1 VDLARAA
8 VLASQSLTA
17 LKPARVTGS
26 LTPEVL
32 VPRIGD
38 YLIERGK
45 LTREDLERGLTRC
58 QELNAQGNPCLI
70 GQVLLEMGLVDRETL
85 DGVITEQ
92 ILQLHEALQ
101 QTNRQLEYRVQVRT
115 RELQNALDRLS
126 ELNQLKSN
134 FISNVSHELRTP
146 LTHIRGYLDLMM
158 DGSLGGVSED
168 QRLALEV
175 MLRSE
180 GRLEEL
186 IEELIQFTLASS
198 EMLVLDLSVIDFS
211 KLVSSVLSKTVNKA
225 QRKHLTLE
233 MELSDSLPPV
243 RADEDKMTWVVM
255 ELLDNAV
262 KFTQSGG
269 RVKIAARQVEQMVC
283 CSVTDTGIGIP
294 KERLPEIFAPFHQL
308 DNSVTR
314 RYGGVGL
321 GLALVKKIMEAHEA
335 NIKVQSIEGK
345 GTRFEFCLPIYT
357 G

>member
-1 VDLARAA
+1 
-8 VLASQSLTA
+8 
-17 LKPARVTGS
+17 
-26 LTPEVL
+26 
-32 VPRIGD
+32 
-38 YLIERGK
+38 
-45 LTREDLERGLTRC
+45 
-58 QELNAQGNPCLI
+58 
-70 GQVLLEMGLVDRETL
+70 
-85 DGVITEQ
+85 
-92 ILQLHEALQ
+92 
-101 QTNRQLEYRVQVRT
+101 
-115 RELQNALDRLS
+115 LQNALDRLS

-158 DGSLGGVSED
+158 NGSLGGVSDD
-168 QRLALEV
+168 QHLALEV

-198 EMLVLDLSVIDFS
+198 EMLMLDLSVIDFS
-211 KLVSSVLSKTVNKA
+211 KLVSSVLSKTINKA
-225 QRKHLTLE
+225 QRKHLRLE

-262 KFTQSGG
+262 KFTQRGG
-269 RVKIAARQVEQMVC
+269 RVKIATRQVEQMVC

-335 NIKVQSIEGK
+335 NIKVQSVEGK